1 MQHRVFEI
9 VHIYFNYINI
19 YIKKN
24 YIKILYIIHTQIKKK
39 KTNCRIGLTVK
50 LGTAPLWCKT
60 ADFFMRKKTRW
71 FIVCIAITL

>member
-39 KTNCRIGLTVK
+39 KL
-50 LGTAPLWCKT
+50 
-60 ADFFMRKKTRW
+60 
-71 FIVCIAITL
+71 IAELD

>member
-9 VHIYFNYINI
+9 VHIYFNYFNI
-19 YIKKN
+19 YIKK
-24 YIKILYIIHTQIKKK
+24 KLYKNIIYNTHTDKK

-71 FIVCIAITL
+71 FVVCIAITL